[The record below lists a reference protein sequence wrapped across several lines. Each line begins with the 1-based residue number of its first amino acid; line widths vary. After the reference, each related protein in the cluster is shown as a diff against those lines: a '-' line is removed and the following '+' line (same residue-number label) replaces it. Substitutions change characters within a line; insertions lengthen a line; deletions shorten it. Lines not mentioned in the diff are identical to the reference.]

1 MKMLPSYR
9 RVEDG
14 EGEEGRGARSTD
26 EGDLKKT
33 APFSFLRSSTRLISP
48 AIQHG
53 SFVVIIQRYRQI
65 F

>member
-1 MKMLPSYR
+1 MGGFFNANPAYR

-14 EGEEGRGARSTD
+14 EGEEGRGARSTE

-48 AIQHG
+48 VIQNDD
-53 SFVVIIQRYRQI
+53 FVEVKLL
-65 F
+65 